1 MTEVLELSGCSS
13 VSSDARCAADVLE
26 TGGVVVFPNLPF
38 QIAEAERR
46 FLDPAIL
53 TDSKNVSL
61 DPATGAL
68 GGTRL
73 EGEDARA
80 LGGMVRR
87 FADHA
92 ENLLAQLTPAYASAL
107 QRRRTS
113 FRPGAVADR
122 ALSRRKDDRRLHV
135 DAFPS
140 NPVQGRRILR
150 VFANVNP
157 QGCSRLWDVGEEDF
171 ESFAR
176 RFEPRLHM
184 PHGGGWLMHK
194 LGLTKGRRTKYDQ
207 AMLDLHDLAKLDDR
221 YQERAPKRRI
231 AFPAGAMWVVYT
243 DSVLHAALAGQHALE
258 QTFLLPVEAMRDE
271 ARAPVRILERIT
283 GRALI

>member
-1 MTEVLELSGCSS
+1 
-13 VSSDARCAADVLE
+13 
-26 TGGVVVFPNLPF
+26 
-38 QIAEAERR
+38 
-46 FLDPAIL
+46 
-53 TDSKNVSL
+53 
-61 DPATGAL
+61 
-68 GGTRL
+68 
-73 EGEDARA
+73 
-80 LGGMVRR
+80 MVKR
-87 FADHA
+87 FADRA
-92 ENLLAQLTPAYASAL
+92 ESLLAQLTPAYACAL

-122 ALSRRKDDRRLHV
+122 ALSRRKDDRRLHI

-157 QGCSRLWDVGEEDF
+157 DGRSRLWDLGEEDF

-184 PHGGGWLMHK
+184 PHGGGWLMQK

-221 YQERAPKRRI
+221 YQERAPKRRV

-243 DSVLHAALAGQHALE
+243 DSVLHAALAGQHAFE
-258 QTFLLPVEAMRDE
+258 QTFLLPIEAMRDE

>member
-1 MTEVLELSGCSS
+1 MTEVLELEGADLATAGAS
-13 VSSDARCAADVLE
+13 RAADVLE
-26 TGGVVVFPNLPF
+26 AGGVVVFPSLPF
-38 QIAEAERR
+38 ELADCERR

-53 TDSKNVSL
+53 TESKNVSL
-61 DPATGAL
+61 EPSTGAL

-73 EGEDARA
+73 DGEDARA
-80 LGGMVRR
+80 LGAMVKR
-87 FADHA
+87 FADRA
-92 ENLLAQLTPAYASAL
+92 EHLLAQLTPSYSGAL

-122 ALSRRKDDRRLHV
+122 ALSRRKDDRRLHI

-157 QGCSRLWDVGEEDF
+157 DGCARLWDVGEEDF
-171 ESFAR
+171 ERFAL

-184 PHGGGWLMHK
+184 PHGGGWLMQK

-221 YQERAPKRRI
+221 YQERAPKRRL
-231 AFPAGAMWVVYT
+231 AFPAGAIWVVYT

-258 QTFLLPVEAMRDE
+258 QTFLLPIEAMRDE

>member
-1 MTEVLELSGCSS
+1 M
-13 VSSDARCAADVLE
+13 
-26 TGGVVVFPNLPF
+26 PF
-38 QIAEAERR
+38 EIGDTERR

-53 TDSKNVSL
+53 TESKNVSL

-68 GGTRL
+68 AGTRL
-73 EGEDARA
+73 DGEDAYA
-80 LGGMVRR
+80 LGAMVKR
-87 FADHA
+87 FADRA
-92 ENLLAQLTPAYASAL
+92 ESLLAQLTPAYAGAL

-157 QGCSRLWDVGEEDF
+157 DGCSRLWDVGEEDF

-184 PHGGGWLMHK
+184 PHGGGWLMQK

-258 QTFLLPVEAMRDE
+258 QTFLLPIEAMRDE